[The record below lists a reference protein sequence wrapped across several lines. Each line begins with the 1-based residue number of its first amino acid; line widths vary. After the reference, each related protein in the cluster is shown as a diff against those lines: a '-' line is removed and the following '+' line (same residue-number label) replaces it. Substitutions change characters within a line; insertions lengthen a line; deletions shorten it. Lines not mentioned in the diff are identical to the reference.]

1 MCFIK
6 IRGQTKRK
14 ISGKEK
20 GNLAQKKKREGNP
33 QVCPRCTERAS
44 SPDCH
49 LGDKRSK
56 GCHHCALWTKLLGH
70 LLHDKEGINQEK

>member
-6 IRGQTKRK
+6 MRGQTKRK

-33 QVCPRCTERAS
+33 QVCPRCRERAS
-44 SPDCH
+44 GPDC
-49 LGDKRSK
+49 SSV
-56 GCHHCALWTKLLGH
+56 T
-70 LLHDKEGINQEK
+70 